1 MVEWTQLAGKAWQIL
16 NNQCEKASV
25 ISKDEIDF
33 LDYQILRW
41 YNQVPD
47 ELQLSYVRA
56 NIQIPDEDSYQDP
69 LYLPTILYIRQNY
82 LRNLIYRPILQSS
95 TRIRE
100 NERYAHVAADVA
112 KSSIATMWQLNQT
125 TNLIGTHPIVF
136 KHFVLSSF
144 GNLSLLVVN
153 ATSQF
158 WTLVR
163 DEFHLALKLIRLLST
178 RSGPLMRLWKR
189 LQGLEELQSKITS
202 AATLATTAQASVP
215 RQMALPKD
223 SSQQSE
229 DFRMEFPD
237 FSDPTPGSNSM
248 TSAFEGSYIRDE
260 FAGLFDQAADSDSF
274 FDFPFTEFGK

>member
-16 NNQCEKASV
+16 NNQYEKASV

-33 LDYQILRW
+33 IDYQILRW
-41 YNQVPD
+41 YNQIPD
-47 ELQLSYVRA
+47 QLQLSYVRA
-56 NIQIPDEDSYQDP
+56 NIQVPDGDAFQDP

-82 LRNLIYRPILQSS
+82 LRNLIYRPILQSAR
-95 TRIRE
+95 RIRE
-100 NERYAHVAADVA
+100 NERYAHVAAEVA
-112 KSSIATMWQLNQT
+112 KTSITTMWQLNQT
-125 TNLIGTHPIVF
+125 SNLIGTHPIVF

-153 ATSQF
+153 ATNQF
-158 WTLVR
+158 WTTVR

-189 LQGLEELQSKITS
+189 LQGLEELQSKIS
-202 AATLATTAQASVP
+202 AATLVATEQVSIP
-215 RQMALPKD
+215 RQVTITKD
-223 SSQQSE
+223 SQQTD
-229 DFRMEFPD
+229 DFRMDFPV
-237 FSDPTPGSNSM
+237 FGDPTPSSDSM

>member
-1 MVEWTQLAGKAWQIL
+1 MVQWTQLAGKAWQIL
-16 NNQCEKASV
+16 NNQCEKSSV

-56 NIQIPDEDSYQDP
+56 NIQVPDEDSYQDP

-82 LRNLIYRPILQSS
+82 LRNLIYRPILQSA

-112 KSSIATMWQLNQT
+112 KTSITTMWQLNQT

-153 ATSQF
+153 ATNQF
-158 WTLVR
+158 WTSVR

-202 AATLATTAQASVP
+202 AAALATTQQASIP
-215 RQMALPKD
+215 RQMTLPKD
-223 SSQQSE
+223 SQQLE

-237 FSDPTPGSNSM
+237 FRDPTPGSGSM
-248 TSAFEGSYIRDE
+248 ASTFEGSYIRDE

>member
-33 LDYQILRW
+33 IDYQILRW
-41 YNQVPD
+41 YNQIPD
-47 ELQLSYVRA
+47 QLQLSYARA
-56 NIQIPDEDSYQDP
+56 NIQVPDEDGYQDP

-82 LRNLIYRPILQSS
+82 LRNLIYRPILQSAR
-95 TRIRE
+95 RIRE
-100 NERYAHVAADVA
+100 NERYAHVAAEVA
-112 KSSIATMWQLNQT
+112 KTSIATMWQLNQT
-125 TNLIGTHPIVF
+125 SNLIGTHPIVF

-153 ATSQF
+153 ATNQF
-158 WTLVR
+158 WTTVR

-189 LQGLEELQSKITS
+189 LQGLEELQSKIS
-202 AATLATTAQASVP
+202 AASVAATEQTSIP
-215 RQMALPKD
+215 RQVAITKD
-223 SSQQSE
+223 SQQTDE
-229 DFRMEFPD
+229 FRMDFPV
-237 FSDPTPGSNSM
+237 FGDPTPGSDSM